1 MVSLYR
7 DPHGK
12 KIFPKLSVEQHVGY
26 TNKREVNK
34 DRTIESLEV
43 KVKEL
48 ESALSK
54 YVDPQIQNPEPA
66 SRKTSEVTV
75 SFVQLEDENIEI
87 VRNAS
92 TI

>member
-1 MVSLYR
+1 MVNLYR

-12 KIFPKLSVEQHVGY
+12 KIFPKSQHVVY
-26 TNKREVNK
+26 ANKNEVNK

-48 ESALSK
+48 KSALSR
-54 YVDPQIQNPEPA
+54 YVDPQIQSPEPV

-75 SFVQLEDENIEI
+75 SFVQDEN

-92 TI
+92 TYTV